1 MKSQY
6 SSNSTITVKLWFWYN
21 QLFVFSVTYNM
32 STQSYKISLN
42 AYYSKAFFPYIL
54 TRHHLYQSGFFQTSP
69 QSKL

>member
-1 MKSQY
+1 M
-6 SSNSTITVKLWFWYN
+6 
-21 QLFVFSVTYNM
+21 TYNM

-42 AYYSKAFFPYIL
+42 AYYSKAFFPPYIL